1 MLSTG
6 TDVMVQQVKLPLGIL
21 ASPAGALGGFL
32 DITLFIQL
40 PANAA

>member
-6 TDVMVQQVKLPLGIL
+6 TDVTVQQVKLPIGIL
-21 ASPAGALGGFL
+21 AYPVGALGGFL
-32 DITLFIQL
+32 DVTLLIQL